1 MRDFSRPTPAILHSR
16 RSLRCSLILRAQALS
31 TDNRQK
37 SLLNA
42 LSNHRPNAND
52 LVDFPG
58 PSPHFFGGK
67 FSDFTRCVSCYIYLC
82 VRFTTSIICRC
93 LQKQGD
99 QFESLRPL
107 HFDGNPDTSVVSG
120 FLVSISHDLV
130 RTKTPITPTFRHH
143 AEPTGPTSPAPFCFT
158 AFRDQTRPGLC
169 LWATRFSRQSE
180 PPSDRLKA
188 FAAFCVWPGLAVNS
202 SPSAPLFD
210 SSCFAWLVLLLCG
223 LAFRGALL
231 PEGHWRRERLARDKI
246 SSVLASENPSASP
259 ARPFSPVPRPRF
271 TAPLSVAPISPRC
284 LLLSRNRSAT
294 PFPHA
299 TPPP

>member
-130 RTKTPITPTFRHH
+130 RTKTALCENKDADHADVSASRRTHRADLSRTFLLHCVPRPNPSRALPLGDALLTPERTNFRPP
-143 AEPTGPTSPAPFCFT
+143 E
-158 AFRDQTRPGLC
+158 GLC
-169 LWATRFSRQSE
+169 CVLRLAGLGLQFE
-180 PPSDRLKA
+180 PLGSVVR
-188 FAAFCVWPGLAVNS
+188 
-202 SPSAPLFD
+202 
-210 SSCFAWLVLLLCG
+210 LVLL
-223 LAFRGALL
+223 RM
-231 PEGHWRRERLARDKI
+231 
-246 SSVLASENPSASP
+246 
-259 ARPFSPVPRPRF
+259 ARPSFMWSSFS
-271 TAPLSVAPISPRC
+271 RC
-284 LLLSRNRSAT
+284 LA
-294 PFPHA
+294 P
-299 TPPP
+299 

>member
-107 HFDGNPDTSVVSG
+107 HFDGSPDTSEVSG
-120 FLVSISHDLV
+120 FLVSISRELV
-130 RTKTPITPTFRHH
+130 RTKTALCENKDADH
-143 AEPTGPTSPAPFCFT
+143 AERLLSFDAGRFCH
-158 AFRDQTRPGLC
+158 L
-169 LWATRFSRQSE
+169 L
-180 PPSDRLKA
+180 
-188 FAAFCVWPGLAVNS
+188 
-202 SPSAPLFD
+202 PSAPTGLRRSYLRCHRRPAPAAQPSGSLCEADQMPAPGFALFMG
-210 SSCFAWLVLLLCG
+210 SSLE
-223 LAFRGALL
+223 AFVYG
-231 PEGHWRRERLARDKI
+231 
-246 SSVLASENPSASP
+246 V
-259 ARPFSPVPRPRF
+259 
-271 TAPLSVAPISPRC
+271 
-284 LLLSRNRSAT
+284 
-294 PFPHA
+294 
-299 TPPP
+299 

>member
-107 HFDGNPDTSVVSG
+107 QFRNVLSVSVIRVPVRVERR
-120 FLVSISHDLV
+120 LVTMPV
-130 RTKTPITPTFRHH
+130 TMRTPITPTFPHH
-143 AEPTGPTSPAPFCFT
+143 AEPTGRASVAPFCFT
-158 AFRDQTRPGLC
+158 APREQTRPGLC

-180 PPSDRLKA
+180 PTSDRLKA
-188 FAAFCVWPGLAVNS
+188 FAAFCVWPGLAFNS

-210 SSCFAWLVLLLCG
+210 SSCFAQLVLLLCG
-223 LAFRGALL
+223 LTFRSILL
-231 PEGHWRRERLARDKI
+231 P
-246 SSVLASENPSASP
+246 
-259 ARPFSPVPRPRF
+259 
-271 TAPLSVAPISPRC
+271 
-284 LLLSRNRSAT
+284 
-294 PFPHA
+294 
-299 TPPP
+299 